1 MLRSELMSRLII
13 GISTFVEYFIF
24 IRILNCL
31 EERRYEKR
39 YLDIVFLLIGVLD
52 SIILFSRETQYY
64 GFMINL
70 KWISF
75 ILFIKLNYK
84 ISNFKVL
91 LYYLTYTTATYITW
105 QLLDNIVFFIVTG
118 RSGYAS
124 TTSEYNLNIISI
136 IVSTILII
144 INIGY
149 SNIIKRFKS
158 MDKEKINVIIIIGCI
173 ISNLSVAFMNS
184 LPTWTYMFKM
194 NYSYNKLNVFNFN
207 ATPKL
212 SFTSSTLL
220 LMIVFKT
227 IKDIK
232 EKSEENVLKEK
243 IDMQYKYYL
252 NLQES
257 QNKVKKLYHDMNN
270 HILCINSMS
279 TDKEDI
285 NKYIDNIRK
294 ELNQFKEIHNTG
306 NMILDIILNEKQN
319 ICNENNID
327 LTCDVNFS
335 KCNFIEMTDVCS
347 IFSNILDNAI
357 EACNKTSMDKKYIK
371 IRGTLV
377 KSYYVIRCE
386 NSKINKLEIKN
397 SKIITSKKDKFIHGI
412 GLKSVKSSLKKYNG
426 DLEIEDFKNK
436 FLLQI
441 YIPIDENMTVGATK
455 VPVVL

>member
-1 MLRSELMSRLII
+1 MLDVELMSNIARFARV
-13 GISTFVEYFIF
+13 FVEYLIF
-24 IRILNCL
+24 IKILNCL
-31 EERRYEKR
+31 EVKKYKKI
-39 YLDIVFLLIGVLD
+39 YIDIIFLLIGALD
-52 SIILFSRETQYY
+52 ATIMFNMATQYY
-64 GFMINL
+64 GFINNL
-70 KWISF
+70 KWIVF
-75 ILFIKLNYK
+75 ILFAKLNYK
-84 ISNFKVL
+84 VSYFKSL
-91 LYYLTYTTATYITW
+91 LYYLTYTTANYI
-105 QLLDNIVFFIVTG
+105 ISGFIFDISYFIITG
-118 RSGYAS
+118 GTPY
-124 TTSEYNLNIISI
+124 TLITSEHNLTIIFIIENTISMFINMCYISKIKKLRSIDKEKLNII
-136 IVSTILII
+136 II
-144 INIGY
+144 IC
-149 SNIIKRFKS
+149 
-158 MDKEKINVIIIIGCI
+158 CI
-173 ISNLSVAFMNS
+173 ISNFSVALINT
-184 LPTWTYMFKM
+184 LPSVLYMVKIDL
-194 NYSYNKLNVFNFN
+194 YSQVNGFNIN
-207 ATPKL
+207 TTPKL
-212 SFTSSTLL
+212 SFLSSFLL
-220 LMIVFKT
+220 LMIVFKI

-232 EKSEENVLKEK
+232 EKSEERLLKEK
-243 IDMQYKYYL
+243 IDIQYKYYL

-257 QNKVKKLYHDMNN
+257 QNKVKKLYHDINN
-270 HILCINSMS
+270 HIFCIKNLSS
-279 TDKEDI
+279 EKEDV
-285 NKYIDNIRK
+285 NKYINEMSK
-294 ELNQFKEIHNTG
+294 ELNEFKEIHNTG

-412 GLKSVKSSLKKYNG
+412 GLKSVKSSLEKYNG

>member
-294 ELNQFKEIHNTG
+294 ELNQFKEVHNTG

>member
-1 MLRSELMSRLII
+1 MLKIGLILSI
-13 GISTFVEYFIF
+13 GRFIRTFVEYFVF
-24 IRILNCL
+24 VKILNCI
-31 EERRYEKR
+31 EERKYEKK
-39 YLDIVFLLIGVLD
+39 YLDIIFLLIGVAE
-52 SIILFSRETQYY
+52 SIIMFNMVTQYY
-64 GFMINL
+64 GFIINL
-70 KWISF
+70 KWIVCA
-75 ILFIKLNYK
+75 LFVKLNYK
-84 ISNFKVL
+84 VSNFKALLDYMAYSIACFIIQELVL
-91 LYYLTYTTATYITW
+91 FIVFYIT
-105 QLLDNIVFFIVTG
+105 IGGSMYGT
-118 RSGYAS
+118 YAS
-124 TTSEYNLNIISI
+124 EYQFNIIFMLEHPI
-136 IVSTILII
+136 TILI
-144 INIGY
+144 NISY
-149 SNIIKRFKS
+149 INIIKKL
-158 MDKEKINVIIIIGCI
+158 KKWNKQKINILVIMACI
-173 ISNLSVAFMNS
+173 VSNFLVASMNS
-184 LPTWTYMFKM
+184 LPSLPYFLKSNINNQLT
-194 NYSYNKLNVFNFN
+194 VFNY
-207 ATPKL
+207 TITSKL
-212 SFTSSTLL
+212 SLLNSLLL
-220 LMIVFKT
+220 LMIVFKI

-232 EKSEENVLKEK
+232 EKSEERLLKEK

-257 QNKVKKLYHDMNN
+257 QNKVKKLYHDINN
-270 HILCINSMS
+270 HIFCMKNLSYN
-279 TDKEDI
+279 KEDV
-285 NKYIDNIRK
+285 NKYIDEMSK

-319 ICNENNID
+319 ICNENNIA

-357 EACNKTSMDKKYIK
+357 EACNKTYMDKKYIK

-386 NSKINKLEIKN
+386 NSKTNKLEIKN

>member
-1 MLRSELMSRLII
+1 MLDVEL
-13 GISTFVEYFIF
+13 ISNITRFARVFVEYLIF
-24 IRILNCL
+24 IKILNCL
-31 EERRYEKR
+31 EVKKYKKI
-39 YLDIVFLLIGVLD
+39 YIDIIFLLIGALD
-52 SIILFSRETQYY
+52 ATIMFNMATQYY
-64 GFMINL
+64 GFINNL
-70 KWISF
+70 KWIVF
-75 ILFIKLNYK
+75 ILFAKLNYK
-84 ISNFKVL
+84 ITYFKSL
-91 LYYLTYTTATYITW
+91 LYYLTYTTANYI
-105 QLLDNIVFFIVTG
+105 ISGFIFDISYFIITG
-118 RSGYAS
+118 GTPY
-124 TTSEYNLNIISI
+124 TLITSEHNLTIIFIIENTISMFINICYVNEIKKLKTIDKEKLNIII
-136 IVSTILII
+136 IVC
-144 INIGY
+144 
-149 SNIIKRFKS
+149 
-158 MDKEKINVIIIIGCI
+158 CI
-173 ISNLSVAFMNS
+173 ISNFSVALINT
-184 LPTWTYMFKM
+184 LPSVLYRIKIDL
-194 NYSYNKLNVFNFN
+194 YSQVNGFNIN
-207 ATPKL
+207 TTPKL
-212 SFTSSTLL
+212 SFLSSFLL
-220 LMIVFKT
+220 LMIVFKI

-232 EKSEENVLKEK
+232 EKSEERLLKEK
-243 IDMQYKYYL
+243 IDIQYKYYL

-257 QNKVKKLYHDMNN
+257 QNKVKKLYHDINN
-270 HILCINSMS
+270 HMFCIKNLSS
-279 TDKEDI
+279 DKEDV
-285 NKYIDNIRK
+285 NKYIDEMSK

-386 NSKINKLEIKN
+386 NSKTNKLEIKN

>member
-1 MLRSELMSRLII
+1 MLDVELMSNIARFARV
-13 GISTFVEYFIF
+13 FVEYLIF
-24 IRILNCL
+24 IKILNCL
-31 EERRYEKR
+31 EVKKCKKIYI
-39 YLDIVFLLIGVLD
+39 DIIFLLIGALD
-52 SIILFSRETQYY
+52 ATIMFNMATQYY
-64 GFMINL
+64 GFINNL
-70 KWISF
+70 KWIVF
-75 ILFIKLNYK
+75 ILFAKLNYK
-84 ISNFKVL
+84 VSYFKSL
-91 LYYLTYTTATYITW
+91 LYYLTYTTANYI
-105 QLLDNIVFFIVTG
+105 ISGFIFDISYFIITG
-118 RSGYAS
+118 GTPY
-124 TTSEYNLNIISI
+124 TLITSEHNLTIIFIIENTISMFINICYVNEIKKLKTIDKEKLNIII
-136 IVSTILII
+136 IVC
-144 INIGY
+144 
-149 SNIIKRFKS
+149 
-158 MDKEKINVIIIIGCI
+158 CI
-173 ISNLSVAFMNS
+173 ISNFSVALINT
-184 LPTWTYMFKM
+184 LPSVLYRIKIDL
-194 NYSYNKLNVFNFN
+194 YSQVNGFNIN
-207 ATPKL
+207 TTPKL
-212 SFTSSTLL
+212 SFLSSFLL
-220 LMIVFKT
+220 LMIVFKI

-232 EKSEENVLKEK
+232 EKSEERLLKEK
-243 IDMQYKYYL
+243 IDIQYKYYL

-257 QNKVKKLYHDMNN
+257 QNKVKKLYHDINN
-270 HILCINSMS
+270 HIFCIKNLSS
-279 TDKEDI
+279 DKEDV
-285 NKYIDNIRK
+285 NKYIDEMSK

-386 NSKINKLEIKN
+386 NSKTNKLEIKN

>member
-64 GFMINL
+64 GFITNL

-84 ISNFKVL
+84 ISNFKVI

-118 RSGYAS
+118 HSGYAS

-149 SNIIKRFKS
+149 INIIKRFKD

-184 LPTWTYMFKM
+184 LPTWTYMFRM

-232 EKSEENVLKEK
+232 EKSEENLLKEK

-257 QNKVKKLYHDMNN
+257 QNKVKKLYHDINN
-270 HILCINSMS
+270 HIFCIKNLSS
-279 TDKEDI
+279 DKEDV
-285 NKYIDNIRK
+285 NKYIDEMSK
-294 ELNQFKEIHNTG
+294 ELNEFKEIHNTG

-347 IFSNILDNAI
+347 IFSNILDNAM

-386 NSKINKLEIKN
+386 NSKTNKLEIKN

-426 DLEIEDFKNK
+426 DLEIEDFENK

-441 YIPIDENMTVGATK
+441 YIPIDENMTVGSTK